1 MKSRTLYNSP
11 NGDRWLLVCDEPG
24 APFVCHEAN
33 RASGGKATKLDLG
46 AFLSMGAGPEQ
57 QELLRLIGAL
67 VDEGEPSKGL

>member
-33 RASGGKATKLDLG
+33 RASGGKVTRLELG
-46 AFLSMGAGPEQ
+46 VFLSMGAAPEQ
-57 QELLRLIGAL
+57 QELLRLIGTL
-67 VDEGEPSKGL
+67 VDEVEHPRGL